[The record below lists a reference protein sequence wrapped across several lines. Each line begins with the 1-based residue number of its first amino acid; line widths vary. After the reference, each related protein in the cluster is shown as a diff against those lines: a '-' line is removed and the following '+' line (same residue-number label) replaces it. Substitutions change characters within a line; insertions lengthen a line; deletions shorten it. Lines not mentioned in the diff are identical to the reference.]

1 MIVKSG
7 TCALIAL
14 MYYNN
19 IRSSRASTGP
29 RAGNELVRATK
40 ISRAAPDLFIGDGNC
55 AHHAAGEARAAPER
69 TRGVRE
75 AQHDREERVELEKLA
90 VGQGKALGSDLV
102 GKSHLVLGA
111 SGDHRRFV
119 SVIV

>member
-1 MIVKSG
+1 MLRG
-7 TCALIAL
+7 WRT
-14 MYYNN
+14 
-19 IRSSRASTGP
+19 
-29 RAGNELVRATK
+29 AGRERGQAFEGDDGQEDGVNWNEHDREE
-40 ISRAAPDLFIGDGNC
+40 RDLRVVDGNG